1 MLNNYSYSLVNLHN
15 IKEDDCIL
23 ILSTTGKTLT
33 LESKT
38 IKLICESKAKTILV
52 TSMNNY
58 DYLHKFDYI
67 LNIFHGEDKILKIG
81 SLASQVSIIY
91 ILNVL
96 YSCLYEIDYN
106 KNKERIENYSEYLR
120 NKNII

>member
-1 MLNNYSYSLVNLHN
+1 MVSLNAWALYLSCLRLTYNLTIISPRLDTGFLLGITRLGVSPNY
-15 IKEDDCIL
+15 
-23 ILSTTGKTLT
+23 
-33 LESKT
+33 
-38 IKLICESKAKTILV
+38 LICTEPAH
-52 TSMNNY
+52 
-58 DYLHKFDYI
+58 HKFDYI
-67 LNIFHGEDKILKIG
+67 LNIFHGENKILKIG

>member
-1 MLNNYSYSLVNLHN
+1 
-15 IKEDDCIL
+15 
-23 ILSTTGKTLT
+23 
-33 LESKT
+33 
-38 IKLICESKAKTILV
+38 
-52 TSMNNY
+52 MNNY